1 MPRPL
6 VYPDDEQVVELRAD
20 CVTRAFS
27 PSSLVMNQHAGS
39 STALPA
45 AEATQCWPMAS
56 VAAEVWAFIAE
67 GSAFGARPV
76 EGLVGKDWVLDCTA
90 AEVEGCTIAGV
101 EGCIVAKVRCTA
113 IGAGSSKGFD
123 LGRLAFESGLESHER
138 SCALLP
144 DGRCQ
149 ARGCSDH
156 SEGCPRPC
164 GRSP

>member
-1 MPRPL
+1 MLHRLAGPDDAPWALLLGQPSADHHTSTALHLRMPRPL

-67 GSAFGARPV
+67 GSAFGVEPV
-76 EGLVGKDWVLDCTA
+76 EGLVGRD
-90 AEVEGCTIAGV
+90 
-101 EGCIVAKVRCTA
+101 
-113 IGAGSSKGFD
+113 
-123 LGRLAFESGLESHER
+123 
-138 SCALLP
+138 
-144 DGRCQ
+144 
-149 ARGCSDH
+149 
-156 SEGCPRPC
+156 
-164 GRSP
+164 